1 MHLVVTE
8 IALCRGFRKDPAM
21 DFDPTAPVLALVI
34 EPGDDVAT
42 LRPVSVNQSGEIG
55 ELIGGHIEAV
65 EIDGGS
71 VLWLDESGKNKGLAT
86 NLLATKIAHHLHAGL
101 YPDDT
106 VNGRALVVGEA
117 AGPDGDLVSVDVT
130 PSTLSALAEIDVV
143 VRSG

>member
-1 MHLVVTE
+1 
-8 IALCRGFRKDPAM
+8 M

-34 EPGDDVAT
+34 EPGDEVAA
-42 LRPVSVNQSGEIG
+42 LRPVLVNQSGPIG
-55 ELIGGHIEAV
+55 TLIGGDIEAI

-86 NLLATKIAHHLHAGL
+86 NLLATKIAHRLHAGL

-106 VNGRALVVGEA
+106 VNGRAIVVGEA
-117 AGPDGDLVSVDVT
+117 AGPNGDLVSVDVT
-130 PSTLSALAEIDVV
+130 PATLTALSEIGVV

>member
-1 MHLVVTE
+1 
-8 IALCRGFRKDPAM
+8 M

-34 EPGDDVAT
+34 EPGDEVAA

-55 ELIGGHIEAV
+55 TLIGGDIEAI

-86 NLLATKIAHHLHAGL
+86 NLLATKIAHRLHAGL

-106 VNGRALVVGEA
+106 VNGRAIVVGEA
-117 AGPDGDLVSVDVT
+117 AGPHGDLVSVDVT
-130 PSTLSALAEIDVV
+130 PATLTALSEIGVV